1 MRENSG
7 NYFSGFLLEKIQNGE
22 PGLIGY
28 KGFVKLTTGDIVQV
42 YQKGELSK
50 VVPMLFQLTL
60 RDELQSIKVS
70 AELSLGE
77 TQKIDIDGQELNVV
91 MSDRGPLIIKRIIT
105 KK

>member
-1 MRENSG
+1 MRENRG
-7 NYFSGFLLEKIQNGE
+7 NQFSGFLLEKIQEGE

-28 KGFVKLTTGDIVQV
+28 KGFVKLETGDIVQV

-60 RDELQSIKVS
+60 RDELQSIKVN
-70 AELSLGE
+70 AMLSLGE
-77 TQKIDIDGQELNVV
+77 TKKIDIDGQELNVV
-91 MSDRGPLIIKRIIT
+91 MSNKGPLVIQRVST